1 MKTKKP
7 IQNQNPPKR
16 RHNRRLEASGKV
28 PLAPFFFGEPAALEL
43 TAAESGDGG
52 KPKVRAFSMTAY
64 TGGAMRL
71 SGYYWPVVV
80 DLAGVQVRSQTRP
93 ILYYHN
99 VERIVGHTES
109 IEVTSQRIKVAG
121 KLSGVGDDVT
131 RVTATADNGFPW
143 QASIGADP
151 LQMEFVDRGNTVK
164 VNGRNFDGPVYVARK
179 TSLREISFVA
189 LGADDSTTASIAAT
203 NPTLT
208 KEPTTMGFSAWLKA
222 NGWDESSLSEPQLAT
237 LKAAYESSLNPA
249 PGPGGNSRCPEPG
262 KTSPGNNGPIQGGQ
276 PGFDPE
282 EFTRKSRELQA
293 QETERV
299 TGIRAAIAKGT
310 VQTIKVGDKDVSL
323 EAHAIREGWT
333 ADQVE
338 LHVLRAS
345 RPTGP
350 AIHMAPSAPSE
361 PVVLEAAL
369 CKTAAFPGIEKSFK
383 PEVLEAADR
392 HYRGFGIQQLLLI
405 AAMANGYIARPGE
418 RISAGNL
425 RTIMQFA
432 FPSLPLQAASAMDV
446 SGILSNVANKELLA
460 GYVEESEEWREISA
474 IKTVTDFK
482 SVTSYRML
490 DNFEYEEVGADGQIT
505 HGELGEESYTR
516 QAKTYAKM
524 FALTRT
530 DIINDDLGA
539 LDDVRTRLGRGGKKK
554 FNNIFWKKFLDNS
567 AFFTAGRGN
576 FISGGTTNLGLD
588 GVGLEQTVTAF
599 RKLKSP
605 AKDGAKKVGT
615 VGGRPDR
622 LIVPP
627 ELEFIADRLYAS
639 AFVNTGGAA
648 TATSVPDAN
657 IHAKKYRPVVVNWL
671 SDTAFTGNSATAFY
685 LLRNPMDMA
694 AMVVSFLNGN
704 QTPIV
709 ESAEAAFNTLGI
721 EFRGYHDFGCDQAEY
736 LAGVKSKGAA

>member
-1 MKTKKP
+1 MTKKNP
-7 IQNQNPPKR
+7 SRNHVAPPKR
-16 RHNRRLEASGKV
+16 SPRLRAAGKTE
-28 PLAPFFFGEPAALEL
+28 LKPFHFGEPASLEL
-43 TAAESGDGG
+43 TAAEASEGG
-52 KPKVRAFSMTAY
+52 KPKVRSFSMTAY

-80 DLAGVQVRSQTRP
+80 DLAGVQVKSQTRP

-99 VERIVGHTES
+99 IERIVGHTES
-109 IEVTSQRIKVAG
+109 IEVTSQRIKVSG

-189 LGADDSTTASIAAT
+189 LGADDSTNASIAAT
-203 NPTLT
+203 HPTST

-222 NGWDESSLSEPQLAT
+222 NGWEDESALSESQLTT
-237 LKAAYESSLNPA
+237 LKAAYEATLSPPQPGGA
-249 PGPGGNSRCPEPG
+249 PRGPGEGPATG
-262 KTSPGNNGPIQGGQ
+262 GPIRAGGN
-276 PGFDPE
+276 GFDHE
-282 EFTRKSRELQA
+282 QFTKETRELQA
-293 QETERV
+293 KETERV

-310 VQTIKVGDKDVSL
+310 VQTIKVDDKDVSL
-323 EAHAIREGWT
+323 EAHAIREGWS

-350 AIHMAPSAPSE
+350 AIHMAPTAPADAI
-361 PVVLEAAL
+361 VLEAAL
-369 CKTAAFPGIEKSFK
+369 CLTANFPLAEKAFK
-383 PEVLEAADR
+383 PEVLEAANR
-392 HYRGFGIQQLLLI
+392 HYRGFGIQQLLI
-405 AAMANGYIARPGE
+405 VAAMANGYIVRPGE

-425 RTIMQFA
+425 RTIMQYA

-446 SGILSNVANKELLA
+446 SGILSNVANKEILA
-460 GYVEESEEWREISA
+460 GYMEDNEEWREISA
-474 IKTVTDFK
+474 VKNVTDFK

-490 DNFEYEEVGADGQIT
+490 DNFEYDEVGPDGQIT

-524 FALTRT
+524 FTLTRN

-554 FNNIFWKKFLDNS
+554 FNNIFWKRFLDNA

-576 FISGGTTNLGLD
+576 YISGGTTNLGVD
-588 GVGLEQTVTAF
+588 GVGLEQAVTAF

-605 AKDGAKKVGT
+605 AKDGAKKVGNA

-622 LIVPP
+622 LLVPP
-627 ELEFIADRLYAS
+627 ELEFTADRLYAS

-657 IHAKKYRPVVVNWL
+657 IHAKKYRPIVVDWL
-671 SDTAFTGNSATAFY
+671 SDNAFTGNSATAFY
-685 LLRNPMDMA
+685 LLRNPADMA

-709 ESAEAAFNTLGI
+709 ESAEASFNTLGV